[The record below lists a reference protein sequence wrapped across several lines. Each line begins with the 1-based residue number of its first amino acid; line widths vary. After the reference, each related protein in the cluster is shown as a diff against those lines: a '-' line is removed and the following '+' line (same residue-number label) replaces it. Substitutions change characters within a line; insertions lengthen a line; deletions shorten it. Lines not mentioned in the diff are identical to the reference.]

1 MNSNHFD
8 LVGLVASEVNFGLW
22 PLLMGLLEYFQNPS
36 QTIHNDTISKP
47 FGPLGAALALDHYFI
62 GLMVPGLWPLLETSD
77 SPYHASN
84 MHVCVVGVPQK

>member
-1 MNSNHFD
+1 MNQKFQLEARN
-8 LVGLVASEVNFGLW
+8 LQTNEISE
-22 PLLMGLLEYFQNPS
+22 
-36 QTIHNDTISKP
+36 P